1 MLHIYEDNE
10 ASGGYGI
17 GVKSKDTWVSVA
29 SSYGGLLPDMS
40 YGELIMGN
48 EGISSQEAAY
58 GSTSIALSI
67 SGKAELFRLLE
78 GSKTMPKYFKAAG
91 RLGPKTRSSWFSN
104 YNVEWI
110 YKSKWMARSSHS

>member
-17 GVKSKDTWVSVA
+17 GVKSKDTWMSVA

-78 GSKTMPKYFKAAG
+78 GSKTPALSVVFNYALYIKWYISYLNLPASLPAG
-91 RLGPKTRSSWFSN
+91 FGKMNGDSF
-104 YNVEWI
+104 
-110 YKSKWMARSSHS
+110 